1 MMRHAGQQSFFKK
14 SRKIQRFHVNIHR
27 LHLVFKTIIH
37 IIITEKLIDLSE
49 NKENSGQQQNYFN
62 RNFRI
67 TRMMKMKKN
76 ATSEYRFRMLKCI
89 ISLLPFP
96 RFPAGKSIIFTLIEF
111 FMRSSIS
118 VKTFV
123 FSLRSK
129 NLEQETRKEEGAG
142 KHLNN

>member
-14 SRKIQRFHVNIHR
+14 SRNIQRFHVNIHR

-89 ISLLPFP
+89 ISLLVVFP
-96 RFPAGKSIIFTLIEF
+96 VFQPVNQL
-111 FMRSSIS
+111 
-118 VKTFV
+118 
-123 FSLRSK
+123 FSL
-129 NLEQETRKEEGAG
+129 
-142 KHLNN
+142 